1 MPRRKTAPRKGLP
14 LFPGSKHP
22 FADLLGLTR
31 SRPRRSDS
39 QTRMRILPMMFN
51 PIDCVHGGVIFS
63 LIDNDMAGALL
74 TQMAPHERCTTV
86 EAKINYLRPATKGT
100 LVCTSRLLQR
110 ENNVALVEAEVHSGK
125 TLIAK
130 GLGTYLVFVPRP
142 KVKAKSR
149 VARKKVVRRAK

>member
-1 MPRRKTAPRKGLP
+1 VRGKPAAPKGYQ

-22 FADLLGLTR
+22 FADLLGMTR
-31 SRPRRSDS
+31 KKPRRGTS
-39 QTRMRILPMMFN
+39 QTSMRVKPMMFN
-51 PIDCVHGGVIFS
+51 PINCVHGGVIFS
-63 LIDNDMAGALL
+63 LIDSDMAGALV
-74 TQMAPHERCTTV
+74 TQMEPHERCTTV

-142 KVKAKSR
+142 KVKTKPQA
-149 VARKKVVRRAK
+149 ARKKGGRSVK